1 MSASSP
7 RAVFFG
13 TSAFAIPSLHAL
25 RAHADVS
32 LVVTQPD
39 RPSGRGQK
47 LQATPVK
54 AAARDLGIA
63 TIEPERLRDTASAL
77 GAQRADLFV
86 VASYGKIVPQA
97 VLDLPRLGA
106 LNVHP
111 SLLPLYRGATPL
123 QSVLRDGG
131 TETGVTIIVMD
142 AGMDTGDVVLQECSP
157 IDEGEA
163 YGHLHDRLAVLGAEL
178 LARAVAQAVDG
189 TLARTSQREMGVPEA
204 AIAATL
210 TRPLR
215 GADLTVDWAWPASR
229 IVNLVRSLSPT
240 PLARATLGDSE
251 ETVKVVSARVADARE
266 RAEAGSPI
274 SYRDAALV
282 PCGEGDLVALER
294 VVPPNRAPMSGGAY
308 LRMGATTRS
317 GSVPPR

>member
-1 MSASSP
+1 M
-7 RAVFFG
+7 FFG
-13 TSAFAIPSLHAL
+13 TSAFAIPSLRAL
-25 RAHADVS
+25 RAHGDVS

-47 LQATPVK
+47 LHATPLK
-54 AAARDLGIA
+54 AAARDFGIA
-63 TIEPERLRDTASAL
+63 TIEPERLRAAAPEL
-77 GAQRADLFV
+77 AAQRADVFV

-111 SLLPLYRGATPL
+111 SLLPLYRGATPM

-142 AGMDTGDVVLQECSP
+142 AGMDTGDVGLQERSR
-157 IDEGEA
+157 IEEGET
-163 YGHLHDRLAVLGAEL
+163 YGELHDRLAVLGAEL
-178 LARAVAQAVDG
+178 LVRAVAQAVDG
-189 TLARTSQREMGVPEA
+189 TLARTPQRKMGVPEA

-215 GADLTVDWAWPASR
+215 AADLAVDWAWPAPR
-229 IVNLVRSLSPT
+229 IANLVRSLSPA
-240 PLARATLGDSE
+240 PLARACLGDSA

-266 RAEAGSPI
+266 RAEAGNPI

-294 VVPPNRAPMSGGAY
+294 VVPPNRAPMTGGAY
-308 LRMGATTRS
+308 LRMRTTPS
-317 GSVPPR
+317 GSVPAR